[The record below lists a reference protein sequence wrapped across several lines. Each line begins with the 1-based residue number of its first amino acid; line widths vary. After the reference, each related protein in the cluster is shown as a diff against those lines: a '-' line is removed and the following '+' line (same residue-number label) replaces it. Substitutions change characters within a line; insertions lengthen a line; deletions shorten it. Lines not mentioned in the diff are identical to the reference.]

1 MKATWLSAHGGG
13 RVKFMS
19 TKKYSADGKDMNM
32 LVVSTVYKALDTK
45 KKSKTKSKN
54 NSNLYNQ
61 LEQFNTKN
69 MDIIAESNSDRE
81 HGHEK
86 ASI

>member
-54 NSNLYNQ
+54 NSNLYN
-61 LEQFNTKN
+61 
-69 MDIIAESNSDRE
+69 
-81 HGHEK
+81 
-86 ASI
+86 